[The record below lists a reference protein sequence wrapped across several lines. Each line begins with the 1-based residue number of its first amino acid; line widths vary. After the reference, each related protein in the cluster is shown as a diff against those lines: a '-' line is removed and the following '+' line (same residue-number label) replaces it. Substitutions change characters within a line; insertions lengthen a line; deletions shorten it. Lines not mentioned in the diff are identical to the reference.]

1 MRGIEALNGRKVDKL
16 LHLGD
21 VTDTLKPETVN
32 ECTQILIENNIDGVL
47 GNHEY
52 SFVAHHFKRYP
63 EKFSESAMQYVRSL
77 PYFIEISGICF
88 THFSP
93 AGKMH
98 GLYTA
103 TDEAGYYATLR
114 NSKWRILING
124 HSHDPS
130 IYCQRDGK
138 VENVKFAF
146 DSPFV
151 LQRNA
156 RYILTCGA
164 LEDGRCSIFDTDK
177 HAFEVVTLSG

>member
-1 MRGIEALNGRKVDKL
+1 M
-16 LHLGD
+16 
-21 VTDTLKPETVN
+21 TDTLTPATVN
-32 ECTQILIENNIDGVL
+32 ECAQILIENNIDGVL

-63 EKFSESAMQYVRSL
+63 ERFADSTIKYVGSL
-77 PYFIEISGICF
+77 PYYLEISGICF

-93 AGKMH
+93 EGQMH
-98 GLYTA
+98 GLYA
-103 TDEAGYYATLR
+103 ASDEDAYCSTLLR
-114 NSKWRILING
+114 SKWPILING

-138 VENVKFAF
+138 VENILFEL
-146 DSPFV
+146 DSPYA

-164 LEDGRCSIFDTDK
+164 LEDGRCSVFDIDD
-177 HAFEVVTLSG
+177 HVFEVITLKD